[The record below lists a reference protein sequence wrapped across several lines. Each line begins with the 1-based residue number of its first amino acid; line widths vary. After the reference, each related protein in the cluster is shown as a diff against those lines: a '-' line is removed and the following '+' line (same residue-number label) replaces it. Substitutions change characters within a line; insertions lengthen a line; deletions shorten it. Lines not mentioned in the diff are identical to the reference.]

1 MRELRDDWPAVQAS
15 GLAGDRDG
23 ARPTWPE
30 WDAAD
35 PPEPRLV
42 AEMDVLRV
50 GAGLGG
56 SVSKVARSRQ
66 PSREHGSVP
75 APICGGSVVCHD
87 PRMRRTV
94 LIVDDH
100 AAFRAAARALL
111 EAAGYEVV
119 GEAADGRSALEA
131 AESLGPDI
139 VLLDIQLPD
148 LDGFAVADL
157 LPASGAA
164 IVLTS
169 SRAVSSFG
177 RRLAERPG
185 LPFIAKAELSAE
197 TLAAAVAG

>member
-1 MRELRDDWPAVQAS
+1 M
-15 GLAGDRDG
+15 
-23 ARPTWPE
+23 
-30 WDAAD
+30 
-35 PPEPRLV
+35 
-42 AEMDVLRV
+42 
-50 GAGLGG
+50 
-56 SVSKVARSRQ
+56 
-66 PSREHGSVP
+66 
-75 APICGGSVVCHD
+75 VCHD

-111 EAAGYEVV
+111 EAAGSAVV

-131 AESLGPDI
+131 AESLRPDI

-157 LPASGAA
+157 LPAGGAA